1 MRRLLCHLWILLI
14 TATAFAGDLEERF
27 LESQKNLQS
36 LQADFRQ
43 TITSPGLKQPVV
55 SEGRFYYLAPDK
67 LRIDYTKPEGDYFLL
82 NGDHFESRR
91 RGKAPVVVPVDHPS
105 ARALSSLR
113 EVLRGTPPTEDFQK
127 QVDREDGVF
136 RVVLTPATASPAMP
150 QKIENRIDPNSLA
163 LLGMSITTP
172 KGAGMEFVLENPRR
186 NQPLDPA
193 VFSAG
198 K

>member
-1 MRRLLCHLWILLI
+1 MHRLLCLALMPLI
-14 TATAFAGDLEERF
+14 AAAAYGEDLEARF
-27 LESQKNLQS
+27 LASQKNLQS

-67 LRIDYTKPEGDYFLL
+67 LRIDYTRPEGDYFLL

-91 RGKAPVVVPVDHPS
+91 RGKSPVVVPRDHPS

-113 EVLRGTPPTEDFQK
+113 DVLRGTPPTGDFQK
-127 QVDREDGVF
+127 QVDRQDGVI
-136 RVVLTPATASPAMP
+136 RVVLTPATASPSMP
-150 QKIENRIDPNSLA
+150 KKIENRVDPNSLA
-163 LLGMSITTP
+163 LLGMNITTP
-172 KGAGMEFVLENPRR
+172 NGAGMEFLLENPRR
-186 NQPLDPA
+186 NQTLDPA
-193 VFSAG
+193 VFSLG

>member
-1 MRRLLCHLWILLI
+1 MRRLICRLLILLTSVPAI
-14 TATAFAGDLEERF
+14 AGDLEERF
-27 LESQKNLQS
+27 LENQKSLES

-43 TITSPGLKQPVV
+43 IITSPGLKQPVV

-91 RGKAPVVVPVDHPS
+91 RGKAPVVVPVNHPS

-113 EVLRGTPPTEDFQK
+113 EVLRGTPPSEDFQK
-127 QVDREDGVF
+127 QVDRKEGEI
-136 RVVLTPATASPAMP
+136 RVVLTPSTASPAMP
-150 QKIENRIDPNSLA
+150 QKIENRVDANSLA
-163 LLGMSITTP
+163 LLGMTITTP
-172 KGAGMEFVLENPRR
+172 NGAGMEFLLENPRR
-186 NQPLDPA
+186 NQAIDPA
-193 VFSAG
+193 VFSSG